1 MSSPVRRW
9 ALASALL
16 APFAVIG
23 GWTLA
28 ATRQPRGYSSV
39 RDTISALAGHAAT
52 DRWIM
57 TTGLVLLGLC
67 HLVTA
72 AGLRSR
78 PHVRTARARARWIS
92 HPAGCRLPTAVAG
105 DLSGARRVRD
115 RRVRQ
120 PRDVAGLR
128 SDGARPAGPAC
139 RGDGVRGAAYAA
151 GLVRSGPR
159 HSHRWAVGANAAA
172 ARRHCGRWSSS
183 SHAWDMRGIGPRI
196 STSV

>member
-1 MSSPVRRW
+1 MRRW

-72 AGLRSR
+72 AGLRAA
-78 PHVRTARARARWIS
+78 RTSGRLALGLGGLATLLVAAFPLPSQGTSAAHGACATVAFVSLAMW
-92 HPAGCRLPTAVAG
+92 PACAATGHGPLGPRVAATASAVLLTLLGWFAVARG
-105 DLSGARRVRD
+105 THIGGLSERMLAGAEALWPLVVVIACLGYARD
-115 RRVRQ
+115 RAKDLDICVIN
-120 PRDVAGLR
+120 P
-128 SDGARPAGPAC
+128 
-139 RGDGVRGAAYAA
+139 
-151 GLVRSGPR
+151 
-159 HSHRWAVGANAAA
+159 
-172 ARRHCGRWSSS
+172 
-183 SHAWDMRGIGPRI
+183 
-196 STSV
+196 